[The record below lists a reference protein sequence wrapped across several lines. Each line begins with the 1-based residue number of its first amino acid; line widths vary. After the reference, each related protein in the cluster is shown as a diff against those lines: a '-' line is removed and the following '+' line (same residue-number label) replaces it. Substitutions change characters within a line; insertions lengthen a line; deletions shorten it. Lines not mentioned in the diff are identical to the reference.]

1 MVASRCHQT
10 EVRTEVKPCWGISRK
25 RCYFVVEPFS
35 WSHGFEVHFIVLCAS
50 NPRHQRLH
58 NAFQQ
63 NHICTP
69 HHCNILFHVLS
80 LHFQL
85 RRIAVL
91 EDQECRHSRDT
102 IFFRDVFDMINV
114 DLDKCELA
122 LNSMLIS
129 QLGENGRNSAARW
142 APVCVKVDDSV
153 FG

>member
-1 MVASRCHQT
+1 MVASRWHQT
-10 EVRTEVKPCWGISRK
+10 EVRTEAKSCWGMSQT

-35 WSHGFEVHFIVLCAS
+35 RSHVFEAYWVFSCAS

-63 NHICTP
+63 NHIRTP

-85 RRIAVL
+85 RRLAVFK
-91 EDQECRHSRDT
+91 DQECRHSRDT
-102 IFFRDVFDMINV
+102 ILFRDVFDMINV

-129 QLGENGRNSAARW
+129 
-142 APVCVKVDDSV
+142 
-153 FG
+153 

>member
-1 MVASRCHQT
+1 M
-10 EVRTEVKPCWGISRK
+10 
-25 RCYFVVEPFS
+25 F
-35 WSHGFEVHFIVLCAS
+35 LCAS

-63 NHICTP
+63 NHIRTP
-69 HHCNILFHVLS
+69 HHCNILFYVLS

-85 RRIAVL
+85 RWFAVL
-91 EDQECRHSRDT
+91 KDQKCRHSRDT
-102 IFFRDVFDMINV
+102 ILFRDVLDMINV

-122 LNSMLIS
+122 VNSVLIS
-129 QLGENGRNSAARW
+129 QLGEDGRNGAARW